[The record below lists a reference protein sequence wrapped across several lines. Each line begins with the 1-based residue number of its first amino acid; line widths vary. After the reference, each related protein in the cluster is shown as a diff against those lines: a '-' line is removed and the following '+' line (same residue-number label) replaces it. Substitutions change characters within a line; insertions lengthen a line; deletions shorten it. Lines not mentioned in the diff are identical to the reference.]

1 MKAKGNKSGI
11 GKWMKNMAVAG
22 LLIMAVFAVATPVE
36 ARIGPIGAQY
46 DRQAMIEEAR
56 FAVTGTPYTI
66 PIGKVMGK
74 WNYMAYDI
82 PAQTEI
88 IKRITSANAGW
99 STPVINGNVPYGWY
113 NDPTYGYV
121 GHGGQCLF
129 FVNLLL
135 YRSEADRRWV
145 SQGVNHASWG
155 YIEARWALID
165 NIRPKSGD
173 VIFRPQPGRHIA
185 VVTNRNGDTV
195 DITESNYF
203 SGNPYAQFGKGEMI
217 SHRSTTISA
226 LKTAGYRVYTGVS
239 YYNN

>member
-1 MKAKGNKSGI
+1 MRQKNSRISSAILVAVLLASVGI
-11 GKWMKNMAVAG
+11 LAIA
-22 LLIMAVFAVATPVE
+22 PVE

-56 FAVTGTPYTI
+56 FAVTGTPYAV
-66 PIGKVMGK
+66 PADKVMGK

-88 IKRITSANAGW
+88 IKRLTSANAGW

-113 NDPTYGYV
+113 NDPIYGYV
-121 GHGGQCLF
+121 GRGGQCLF

-135 YRSEADRRWV
+135 YRSEADRRWI
-145 SQGVNHASWG
+145 SQGVNHASWD
-155 YIEARWALID
+155 YIEARWVQID

-173 VIFRPQPGRHIA
+173 VIFKPRTLGRHIA
-185 VVTNRNGDTV
+185 VVTKRNGDTF
-195 DITESNYF
+195 DIVESNYF
-203 SGNPYAQFGKGEMI
+203 SGNPYAEFGKGEMI